1 MTYIPRPAGIVFE
14 AMGIV
19 NDTDSVRRA
28 EIRYGVILAGYTACW
43 TEKLRVYVW
52 DGSLKLWRGP
62 YLLNDGDLE
71 PWKGI
76 IT

>member
-19 NDTDSVRRA
+19 NDTDSTRRA
-28 EIRYGVILAGYTACW
+28 ELRYKVDLVGYTACW
-43 TEKLRVYVW
+43 DEYLRTRVW
-52 DGSLKLWRGP
+52 DSKIGMWRGP

-71 PWKGI
+71 SWKG
-76 IT
+76 